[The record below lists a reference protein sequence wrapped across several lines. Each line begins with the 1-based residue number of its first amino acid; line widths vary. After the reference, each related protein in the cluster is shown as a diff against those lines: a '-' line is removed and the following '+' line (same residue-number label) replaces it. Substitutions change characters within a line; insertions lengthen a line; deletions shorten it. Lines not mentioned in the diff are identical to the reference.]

1 MLYASSQD
9 WRPATAMDLS
19 IRGCRL
25 RLGEALAN
33 GMALTVRFE
42 RDRAVGQALRAT
54 VIGIVAWNR
63 LEGLSYQAGIHFPQD
78 SSDLARIIDHLD

>member
-1 MLYASSQD
+1 
-9 WRPATAMDLS
+9 MDLS

-33 GMALTVRFE
+33 GMALTVQFE
-42 RDRAVGQALRAT
+42 RDRAGGDALRAT
-54 VIGIVAWNR
+54 VVGVVAWNR

-78 SSDLARIIDHLD
+78 SLELARIIDHLD